1 MSETE
6 KTQETDTD
14 FKPSDAV
21 PEVDPETVDV
31 IDPEAAEAA
40 DGADDEAVDDA
51 EDAAPA
57 GPPPGEPSRGE
68 RLRERE
74 RTEARAAE
82 GKAPSSRR
90 RAPEPSP
97 FDEIDE
103 PDEEL
108 KEAPEMQAYPK
119 MCATTSM
126 P

>member
-14 FKPSDAV
+14 FKPSEAV

-31 IDPEAAEAA
+31 IDPEAAEVAEAA
-40 DGADDEAVDDA
+40 DGAEDDEAFDDA
-51 EDAAPA
+51 EDAAPS
-57 GPPPGEPSRGE
+57 GPPPGEPSRRE

-74 RTEARAAE
+74 RTEARAAG

-108 KEAPEMQAYPK
+108 K
-119 MCATTSM
+119 
-126 P
+126 